1 MSIVSDKSSGIRR
14 TRNQNFGSVLWHSSW
29 CLQSSD
35 TDWCQAGQV
44 DLYWCCVERSS
55 QDFAD
60 QAPPDPITLDTPLFH
75 PQPHHLLFRP
85 NGASPNSHKHFFP
98 YMGFCVLI
106 WDNVRHHCH
115 RHHHHHHIQK
125 SKSINTEAC
134 LIAHWLKLRYG
145 LMMQA
150 ILGHAG
156 DFITVWK
163 KEKSTRPHG
172 NPLCFPKNIFCLM
185 WCNWKRMA
193 VLESA

>member
-1 MSIVSDKSSGIRR
+1 MLNCWSYG
-14 TRNQNFGSVLWHSSW
+14 N
-29 CLQSSD
+29 
-35 TDWCQAGQV
+35 
-44 DLYWCCVERSS
+44 
-55 QDFAD
+55 
-60 QAPPDPITLDTPLFH
+60 
-75 PQPHHLLFRP
+75 LFRFQYIKAFSAP
-85 NGASPNSHKHFFP
+85 GQILGWPAPHSKSKRKVMILKALAQIPFFP
-98 YMGFCVLI
+98 YMGSCASI

-115 RHHHHHHIQK
+115 RHHHHHHHIQK

>member
-1 MSIVSDKSSGIRR
+1 MDVHVRGAARR
-14 TRNQNFGSVLWHSSW
+14 LDARRRWSRAPSPLPPRSPLTTNII
-29 CLQSSD
+29 D
-35 TDWCQAGQV
+35 DDV
-44 DLYWCCVERSS
+44 D
-55 QDFAD
+55 D
-60 QAPPDPITLDTPLFH
+60 
-75 PQPHHLLFRP
+75 
-85 NGASPNSHKHFFP
+85 GASPNSHKHLFP
-98 YMGFCVLI
+98 YMCFCASI

-115 RHHHHHHIQK
+115 HHHHHHHIQK
-125 SKSINTEAC
+125 SKSINTVAC

>member
-1 MSIVSDKSSGIRR
+1 MEPRKRNIENSLQGPGWLCAVRSIWSSLCKAESRWRALSRTMMHRR
-14 TRNQNFGSVLWHSSW
+14 HDHSSS
-29 CLQSSD
+29 LI
-35 TDWCQAGQV
+35 GQKH
-44 DLYWCCVERSS
+44 D
-55 QDFAD
+55 DD
-60 QAPPDPITLDTPLFH
+60 DDDD
-75 PQPHHLLFRP
+75 
-85 NGASPNSHKHFFP
+85 GASPNSHKHFFP
-98 YMGFCVLI
+98 YMGFCASI
-106 WDNVRHHCH
+106 WGNVRHHCH

>member
-1 MSIVSDKSSGIRR
+1 MFQWFCREWKWNWYLMKVKSGISHRWPLSRPAHMRCVARLGCNINFFIINHHHHRR
-14 TRNQNFGSVLWHSSW
+14 
-29 CLQSSD
+29 
-35 TDWCQAGQV
+35 
-44 DLYWCCVERSS
+44 
-55 QDFAD
+55 
-60 QAPPDPITLDTPLFH
+60 
-75 PQPHHLLFRP
+75 HHH
-85 NGASPNSHKHFFP
+85 GASPKSHKHKIP
-98 YMGFCVLI
+98 YMGFCASI

-115 RHHHHHHIQK
+115 HHHHRHHHHIQK

-172 NPLCFPKNIFCLM
+172 NPLCFPKNIFCPM